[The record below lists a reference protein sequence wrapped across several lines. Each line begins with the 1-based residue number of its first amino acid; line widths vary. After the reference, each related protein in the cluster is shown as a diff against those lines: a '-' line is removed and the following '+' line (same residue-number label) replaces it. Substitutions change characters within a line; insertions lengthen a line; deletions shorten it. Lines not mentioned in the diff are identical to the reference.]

1 MLSGIAA
8 ADAAHAALKDG
19 RMGDILAA
27 YDRELR
33 QGEIGQ
39 DLKSVRNVAPL
50 NARFG
55 PLLGGMLMG
64 GMDMWA
70 ATILKF
76 NIFGTLSH
84 GKDDA
89 QSTGKGEDF
98 KVIDYPSGQNT
109 LRARFRAIQIM
120 QVLAAGPLPLL

>member
-89 QSTGKGEDF
+89 QYG
-98 KVIDYPSGQNT
+98 N
-109 LRARFRAIQIM
+109 
-120 QVLAAGPLPLL
+120 